1 MHRTLAILLFALV
14 PAAAAGADPA
24 AALAKGRE
32 LIQRRDF
39 NAAVTVLR
47 SANADAQSI
56 AKPSERAAALSAIH
70 FYTALA
76 LSEWGKNDDAAAELL
91 EFFRYRPQSTVDAS
105 RYPRKFVDV
114 FERVRRE
121 TQAAQ
126 TNRGAFYDQ
135 YPGFEFVDA
144 AENPPDRLWGST
156 SAFQILATDEEKD
169 AWAQTRDDESRMQF
183 VSDFWKRRDPDPSTP
198 ENEVRTEMLRRV
210 AFADRIFGDESTDR
224 GSLTDRGQ
232 VYVLLGPPYRVKIR
246 PLNEVEAAFA
256 PRRRGAGDG
265 ATEEWVYRREQLPG
279 KIPTHE
285 VEFRFVANTGHVTRV
300 LQRTFPATNALG
312 SARAALR
319 GQ

>member
-1 MHRTLAILLFALV
+1 MHRTLIAMLLALV
-14 PAAAAGADPA
+14 PVTAIADPA
-24 AALAKGRE
+24 AAIAKARD

-39 NAAVTVLR
+39 NAAVAILK
-47 SANADAQSI
+47 SAKSDAESI

-70 FYTALA
+70 FYKALA
-76 LSEWGKNDDAAAELL
+76 LSEWGKTDDAAAELR

-105 RYPRKFVDV
+105 RYPRNFVDV
-114 FERVRRE
+114 FERVRRD

-144 AENPPDRLWGST
+144 VENPPDRLWGST

-169 AWAQTRDDESRMQF
+169 AWAQTRDDESRARF
-183 VSDFWKRRDPDPSTP
+183 VNDFWSRRDPDPSTP
-198 ENEVRTEMLRRV
+198 ANELRTEMLRRV

-256 PRRRGAGDG
+256 PRRRGAGEG
-265 ATEEWVYRREQLPG
+265 AAEEWVYRREQLPG

-285 VEFRFVANTGHVTRV
+285 VEFRFVANTGHVTRE